1 MKNDLSLARVLVNS
15 FAYEGEDKDEGEDEA
30 ESDDEYGDDDAV
42 DALAGT
48 INGCTNHRLMYLR
61 VNIHMH
67 DVEIRIGGAS
77 RICRLHRY
85 SHLPATSK
93 LVHIGYN
100 TSEE

>member
-1 MKNDLSLARVLVNS
+1 MKSDTAAHEKRFVASKGCCAS

-77 RICRLHRY
+77 RI
-85 SHLPATSK
+85 
-93 LVHIGYN
+93 
-100 TSEE
+100 